1 MPFVNCNKFNTSQA
15 LQDQAIADLA
25 QELLT
30 KQNALKDCSGNPL
43 AGNVPTCTQ
52 MTTAIQNA
60 IDALPADKFLKGLK
74 SYNPATNT
82 MTLLMSD
89 GSTVDIDMTDL
100 LADAVSGGAAPTGA
114 AGGDLQGTYPNPTV
128 NPAVVTN
135 AITNNLTTQAAV
147 AGVFNNCAGTP
158 LTPRSR
164 LLECSAKGTDI
175 PYLVNGVIPANQL
188 PAFVDDVLEF
198 PALASF
204 PATGEAGKIYIDAST
219 GKTYRW
225 NGAGYT
231 EISASAGIAVQDEGS
246 VLTTAATSL
255 NFIGTAITATS
266 TGGTVSVNVDAV
278 TPAQMAATLVNYAD
292 TNTATGNVLVPTGT
306 PTGNGTNYATNS
318 NGELFV
324 YNKVTGQWQL
334 IANGYRMTSVD
345 SSVDSNSLPLY
356 NRVPYVVASFIMPRD
371 GGIQLNSST
380 VCRAETQ
387 NLELYSRIDIAL
399 AVSLNDIPLY
409 GSDNNA
415 SNYLGGSGFTNSL
428 AGYFDVNAGDVLEV
442 FLVMQN
448 SFGHDASLQG
458 HNIQLYYV
466 S

>member
-30 KQNALKDCSGNPL
+30 KQNALKDCSGDPL
-43 AGNVPTCTQ
+43 AGNVPTCAQ

-135 AITNNLTTQAAV
+135 AVTNNLATQAAV

-188 PAFVDDVLEF
+188 PSFVDDVLEF

-204 PATGEAGKIYIDAST
+204 PATGEAGKIYIDVST

-231 EISASAGIAVQDEGS
+231 EISASAGITVQDEGS

-266 TGGTVSVNVDAV
+266 IGGAVSVNVD
-278 TPAQMAATLVNYAD
+278 AD

-318 NGELFV
+318 NGELFM

-334 IANGYRMTSVD
+334 ISMGYRMTSVA
-345 SSVDSNSLPLY
+345 SNSVRIY

-371 GGIQLNSST
+371 GGIQLSAFTSCQTVTRST
-380 VCRAETQ
+380 D
-387 NLELYSRIDIAL
+387 LDGLMHIDL
-399 AVSLNDIPLY
+399 AVSLNDSVFAY
-409 GSDNNA
+409 ATETNA
-415 SNYLGGSGFTNSL
+415 PTYSVNEGYNTSV
-428 AGYFDVNAGDVLEV
+428 AGYIDVNAGDVVEV
-442 FLVMQN
+442 FLVMENALVNEVVLN
-448 SFGHDASLQG
+448 S
-458 HNIQLYYV
+458 HNIRLYYV

>member
-1 MPFVNCNKFNTSQA
+1 MPLVNCNKFNTSQA

-43 AGNVPTCTQ
+43 AGNVPTCAQ

-135 AITNNLTTQAAV
+135 AVTNNLATQAAV

-188 PAFVDDVLEF
+188 PSFVDDVLEF

-246 VLTTAATSL
+246 VLTPAATSL

-266 TGGTVSVNVDAV
+266 IGGAVSVNVDAV
-278 TPAQMAATLVNYAD
+278 TPAQMATTLVNYAD

-334 IANGYRMTSVD
+334 ISRGYLMENVATDMLTINHRIPND
-345 SSVDSNSLPLY
+345 
-356 NRVPYVVASFIMPRD
+356 VASFIMPRN
-371 GGIQLNSST
+371 GGIQLHASSLCGPNDGDMSD
-380 VCRAETQ
+380 VSRMDIR
-387 NLELYSRIDIAL
+387 LY
-399 AVSLNDIPLY
+399 VSVNDIIVL
-409 GSDNNA
+409 GSEV
-415 SNYLGGSGFTNSL
+415 SVSYYLTNEGLLNSL
-428 AGYFDVNAGDVLEV
+428 ASYVDVNAGDVLRV
-442 FLVMQN
+442 SIVMQN
-448 SFGHDASLQG
+448 AFGHSATLQS
-458 HNIQLYYV
+458 HSVKLYYV

>member
-43 AGNVPTCTQ
+43 AGNVPTCAQ

-100 LADAVSGGAAPTGA
+100 LADAVSGSAAPTGA

-135 AITNNLTTQAAV
+135 AVTNNLTTQAAV

-188 PAFVDDVLEF
+188 PSFVDDVLEF

-204 PATGEAGKIYIDAST
+204 PATGEAGKIYIDVST

-231 EISASAGIAVQDEGS
+231 EISASAGITVQDEGS

-266 TGGTVSVNVDAV
+266 IGGAVSVNVD
-278 TPAQMAATLVNYAD
+278 AD

-334 IANGYRMTSVD
+334 ISMGYRMTSV
-345 SSVDSNSLPLY
+345 SSNSVPLY

-371 GGIQLNSST
+371 GGIQLSAST
-380 VCRAETQ
+380 LCQTVTRSTD
-387 NLELYSRIDIAL
+387 LDGLMHIDL
-399 AVSLNDIPLY
+399 TVSLNDSFFAY
-409 GSDNNA
+409 ATETNA
-415 SNYLGGSGFTNSL
+415 PNYSVNQGYKTSV
-428 AGYFDVNAGDVLEV
+428 AGYIDVNAGDVVEV
-442 FLVMQN
+442 MLIMENALVNEVVLN
-448 SFGHDASLQG
+448 S
-458 HNIQLYYV
+458 HNIRLYYV

>member
-1 MPFVNCNKFNTSQA
+1 MPLVNCNKFNTSQA

-43 AGNVPTCTQ
+43 AGNVPTCAQ

-100 LADAVSGGAAPTGA
+100 LAYAVSGGAAPTGA

-135 AITNNLTTQAAV
+135 AVTNNLTTQAAV

-164 LLECSAKGTDI
+164 LLECSAIGTDI

-188 PAFVDDVLEF
+188 PSFVDDVLEF

-246 VLTTAATSL
+246 VLTPAATSL

-266 TGGTVSVNVDAV
+266 TGGAVSVNVDAV
-278 TPAQMAATLVNYAD
+278 TPAQMDVAIADAIAAGGGAENYLAVYTDDNSRRVGVQARTKLGTLQSMEIVANKVWD
-292 TNTATGNVLVPTGT
+292 GATGEFLPAGNVPVPHGYKPQGDTQTPMRLAQLVPFFISG
-306 PTGNGTNYATNS
+306 PLQGASISLSCKIFEGGIILHYSGGSITNS
-318 NGELFV
+318 DV
-324 YNKVTGQWQL
+324 C
-334 IANGYRMTSVD
+334 
-345 SSVDSNSLPLY
+345 
-356 NRVPYVVASFIMPRD
+356 
-371 GGIQLNSST
+371 GGPFGMKIW
-380 VCRAETQ
+380 
-387 NLELYSRIDIAL
+387 
-399 AVSLNDIPLY
+399 
-409 GSDNNA
+409 
-415 SNYLGGSGFTNSL
+415 GF
-428 AGYFDVNAGDVLEV
+428 AD
-442 FLVMQN
+442 LV
-448 SFGHDASLQG
+448 
-458 HNIQLYYV
+458 
-466 S
+466 

>member
-1 MPFVNCNKFNTSQA
+1 MSLMTEHEVKCMIDDALKAHMDKYVTSVRPYNGDTQSISIVMSDGNVITMDVSGLIADVLSKTKDVHVVAWTEYNPADNTGQLLMTNGTKVPVDLSA
-15 LQDQAIADLA
+15 VIADAITDLA

-100 LADAVSGGAAPTGA
+100 LADAVSGGA
-114 AGGDLQGTYPNPTV
+114 
-128 NPAVVTN
+128 
-135 AITNNLTTQAAV
+135 
-147 AGVFNNCAGTP
+147 
-158 LTPRSR
+158 
-164 LLECSAKGTDI
+164 
-175 PYLVNGVIPANQL
+175 
-188 PAFVDDVLEF
+188 
-198 PALASF
+198 
-204 PATGEAGKIYIDAST
+204 
-219 GKTYRW
+219 
-225 NGAGYT
+225 
-231 EISASAGIAVQDEGS
+231 GIAVQDEGS

-266 TGGTVSVNVDAV
+266 TGGAVSVNVDAV
-278 TPAQMAATLVNYAD
+278 TPEQMATTLVNYAD

-334 IANGYRMTSVD
+334 ISMGYRMTSVA
-345 SSVDSNSLPLY
+345 SNSVPLY
-356 NRVPYVVASFIMPRD
+356 NRIPYVVASFIMPRD
-371 GGIQLNSST
+371 GGIQLSAST
-380 VCRAETQ
+380 FCGAAAQ
-387 NLELYSRIDIAL
+387 NLELYSRIDITL

-428 AGYFDVNAGDVLEV
+428 AGYFDVNAGDVVEV
-442 FLVMQN
+442 TLVMQN

-458 HNIQLYYV
+458 HNVQLYYV

>member
-43 AGNVPTCTQ
+43 AGNVPTCAQ

-135 AITNNLTTQAAV
+135 AVTNNLTTQAAV

-204 PATGEAGKIYIDAST
+204 PATGEAGKIYIDAYT

-266 TGGTVSVNVDAV
+266 TGGAVSVNVDAV
-278 TPAQMAATLVNYAD
+278 TPAQMATTLVNYAD

-345 SSVDSNSLPLY
+345 SSVDSNILPLY
-356 NRVPYVVASFIMPRD
+356 NMVPYVVASFIMPRD
-371 GGIQLNSST
+371 GGIQLNAST
-380 VCRAETQ
+380 VCGAEAR
-387 NLELYSRIDIAL
+387 NLDLYSRIDIVL

-415 SNYLGGSGFTNSL
+415 SNYLEGSGFTNSL

-442 FLVMQN
+442 FLVMKN

>member
-43 AGNVPTCTQ
+43 AGNVPTCAQ

-135 AITNNLTTQAAV
+135 AVTNNLTTQAAV

-188 PAFVDDVLEF
+188 PSFVDDVLEF

-246 VLTTAATSL
+246 VLTPAATSL

-266 TGGTVSVNVDAV
+266 IGGAVSVNVDAV
-278 TPAQMAATLVNYAD
+278 TPAQMATTLVNYAD

-334 IANGYRMTSVD
+334 ISMGYRMTSVA
-345 SSVDSNSLPLY
+345 SNSVPLY

-371 GGIQLNSST
+371 GGIQLSAFTLCQTVTRST
-380 VCRAETQ
+380 DL
-387 NLELYSRIDIAL
+387 NGLMRIDL
-399 AVSLNDIPLY
+399 AVSLNDSFFAY
-409 GSDNNA
+409 ATETNA
-415 SNYLGGSGFTNSL
+415 PNYSVNQGYKTSV
-428 AGYFDVNAGDVLEV
+428 AGYIDVNAGDVVEV
-442 FLVMQN
+442 ILVMENALVNEVVLN
-448 SFGHDASLQG
+448 S
-458 HNIQLYYV
+458 HNIRLYYV